1 MNIKW
6 IIAFSFILLA
16 LGVRAKKHSPIREMR
31 AVWVATVDNID
42 WPSEPGLSV
51 EVQKQ
56 EMIALLNQHKKNGM
70 NAIVFQIRP
79 ATDAFYQSDYEPW
92 SQWLSGEQAVAPEP
106 FYDPLQFAIEECHK
120 RAMELHAWMNPYR
133 AVFLYKQTKT
143 DPNHIT
149 NQHPEWFL
157 NYGKHKYFNPALQET
172 RDYVSK
178 IVGDV
183 VRRYDVDAIH
193 FDDYFYPY
201 KISGQP
207 FPDSLSFIA
216 KGGEFFPDRID
227 DWRRDNVSRVI
238 KQIHDTLKSIKP
250 WLPFG
255 ISPFGVWRN
264 KSVDKMG
271 SRTEAGQTNYDDL
284 YADILYW
291 LQEDW
296 IDYVAP
302 QVYWHIG
309 KKVANYRRLVKWWQK
324 NTFGK
329 ACYIGH
335 GVYRLS
341 SDSKEKAWQTSEQI
355 LRQVKMNRRKKG
367 IQGSLFFSS
376 KNFTNNRLGINDLM
390 QSSIYKTPAL
400 IPENKQFTG
409 SIPSAPRVEWK
420 NNTLQWQAVENASY
434 YIIYKHFGK
443 KNRKSE
449 VFCITS
455 SKHLS
460 FSGDHKGEVYSM
472 KSVSRGHQMSLSSI
486 LVDVESV
493 VGKEDGF

>member
-1 MNIKW
+1 MNKKW

-16 LGVRAKKHSPIREMR
+16 LGVRAKKYSPKREMR

-51 EVQKQ
+51 EEQKQ

-79 ATDAFYQSDYEPW
+79 AADAFYQSDYEPW

-133 AVFLYKQTKT
+133 AVFLCEKTRT
-143 DPNHIT
+143 DPKHIS

-157 NYGKHKYFNPALQET
+157 TYGKHKYFNPALQET

-183 VRRYDVDAIH
+183 VRRYDEDAIH

-207 FPDSLSFIA
+207 FPDSLSFVEN
-216 KGGEFFPDRID
+216 GGDFYPNQID
-227 DWRRDNVSRVI
+227 DWRRDNVNLVI
-238 KQIHDTLKSIKP
+238 KQIHDTIKSIKP

-264 KSVDKMG
+264 KSIDKSG

-291 LQEDW
+291 LKEDW

-302 QVYWHIG
+302 QIYWHIG

-324 NTFGK
+324 NSFGK

-335 GVYRLS
+335 GVYRLN
-341 SDSKEKAWQTSEQI
+341 SDSKEKAWQTAEQI
-355 LRQVKMNRRKKG
+355 VRQIKLNRRKKG
-367 IQGSLFFSS
+367 VDGSLFFSS
-376 KNFTNNRLGINDLM
+376 KSFMDNRLGINELM
-390 QSSIYKTPAL
+390 QSEIYQTPAL
-400 IPENKQFTG
+400 IPVNKQFKG
-409 SIPSAPRVEWK
+409 SIPSAPVVVWK
-420 NNTLQWQAVENASY
+420 KDTLQWQAVRDASY
-434 YIIYKHFGK
+434 YLVYEHFGK
-443 KNRKSE
+443 KNQKSE

-455 SKHLS
+455 FNHVLLL
-460 FSGDHKGEVYSM
+460 GNQKGRVYSV
-472 KSVSRGHQMSLSSI
+472 KSVNRGHQ
-486 LVDVESV
+486 ESV
-493 VGKEDGF
+493 SSNFVDTERVAGEGEGF